1 VSPQAPSPDPGGAPP
16 SAVQERAV
24 LEHDGGLSATGEPTR
39 AVGVWWTAALALA
52 NLGLWIG
59 YFGPLQVSLPNQM
72 QAIDPGG
79 KETALAIATG
89 IGAAIALLVNPLT
102 GALSDRT
109 TSRFGRRHP
118 WSIVGALLGA
128 AGLAFLS
135 GQTTL
140 TGVIIGWC
148 LAQTGLNMLQAAIT
162 AGVPDHVP
170 VRQRATV
177 SGWITSQQLLGLV
190 AGVVLVGIVVTA
202 LGPGYLALAIV
213 VPLLVLPFVLS
224 TKDPV
229 LDPKDR
235 PAWSTREFLRGFW
248 ISPRLYPDFAWAWLT
263 RFLMQLSYSM
273 ATLYLLYYLRDELH
287 YETLFP
293 GSDAETGLLIL
304 ILINTVVAMIA
315 TVIGGILSDRSG
327 RRKRSVTIA
336 GLILSVPGVALAL
349 WPSWPC
355 AVASAVVLGLGYG
368 VYMSVDQALV
378 TQVLPAAV
386 SRGRDLGVINIA
398 NSAPQVLSPAIA
410 APLIAHAGG
419 YATLYFTVAGVS
431 LLGAV
436 LVRKI
441 KSVP

>member
-1 VSPQAPSPDPGGAPP
+1 MNTETGGPEAVLAADGRP
-16 SAVQERAV
+16 SATA
-24 LEHDGGLSATGEPTR
+24 EPTR
-39 AVGVWWTAALALA
+39 GVRPGWTAALALA
-52 NLGLWIG
+52 NLGLWVG
-59 YFGPLQVSLPNQM
+59 YFGPLQVSLPNQLE
-72 QAIDPGG
+72 AIDPGG
-79 KETALAIATG
+79 KEAALAIATG
-89 IGAAIALLVNPLT
+89 IGAAIALIVNPLA

-109 TSRFGRRHP
+109 SSRFGRRHP
-118 WSIVGALLGA
+118 WSLVGALLGA

-135 GQTTL
+135 GQTSL

-148 LAQTGLNMLQAAIT
+148 LAQTGLNLLQAAIT
-162 AGVPDHVP
+162 AAIPDHVP

-190 AGVVLVGIVVTA
+190 AGVVLVGIVVTGQA
-202 LGPGYLALAIV
+202 GGYLALAIV
-213 VPLLVLPFVLS
+213 VPLLVLPFVL
-224 TKDPV
+224 TTRDPV
-229 LDPKDR
+229 LDPAER
-235 PAWSTREFLRGFW
+235 PAWSTREFLHGFW
-248 ISPRLYPDFAWAWLT
+248 ISPRAHPDFAWAWLT

-304 ILINTVVAMIA
+304 ILINTAVAMIA
-315 TVIGGILSDRSG
+315 TVIGGMLSDRSG

-336 GLILSVPGVALAL
+336 GVVLSVPGVALAL

-355 AVASAVVLGLGYG
+355 AIGSAVVLGLGYG

-410 APLIAHAGG
+410 APLVAYAGG
-419 YATLYFTVAGVS
+419 YPTLYFSVAAIS

-436 LVRKI
+436 LVRNI
-441 KSVP
+441 RNVP

>member
-1 VSPQAPSPDPGGAPP
+1 MSATVPGP
-16 SAVQERAV
+16 RAV
-24 LEHDGGLSATGEPTR
+24 VEVSAEPTR
-39 AVGVWWTAALALA
+39 PVGARWTATLALA

-72 QAIDPGG
+72 QAIDPAG

-89 IGAAIALLVNPLT
+89 IGAAIALVVNPLT

-109 TSRFGRRHP
+109 ASRFGRRHP
-118 WSIVGALLGA
+118 WSLAGALLGA
-128 AGLAFLS
+128 AGLGFLS
-135 GQTTL
+135 GQTSL
-140 TGVIIGWC
+140 TGVIVGWC
-148 LAQTGLNMLQAAIT
+148 VAQTGLNMLQAATT
-162 AGVPDHVP
+162 AAIPDHVP
-170 VRQRATV
+170 VGERATV
-177 SGWITSQQLLGLV
+177 SGWITAQQLLGLV
-190 AGVVLVGIVVTA
+190 AGVVLVGTVITGLA
-202 LGPGYLALAIV
+202 GGYLALAIV
-213 VPLLVLPFVLS
+213 VPLLVLPFVLG
-224 TKDPV
+224 TRDPV
-229 LDPKDR
+229 LDPQDR
-235 PAWSTREFLRGFW
+235 PAWSTRDFLQGFW
-248 ISPRLYPDFAWAWLT
+248 ISPRRHPDFAWAWLT

-293 GSDAETGLLIL
+293 GSTAETGLLIL

-315 TVIGGILSDRSG
+315 TVIGGMISDRSG

-336 GLILSVPGVALAL
+336 ALILSVPGVALAL

-355 AVASAVVLGLGYG
+355 ALASAVVLGLGYG

-378 TQVLPAAV
+378 TQVLPAAA
-386 SRGRDLGVINIA
+386 SRGRDLGLINIA

-419 YATLYFTVAGVS
+419 YPTLYLSVTVIS

-436 LVRKI
+436 FVRNI
-441 KSVP
+441 RSVP

>member
-1 VSPQAPSPDPGGAPP
+1 MSSEATRLST
-16 SAVQERAV
+16 
-24 LEHDGGLSATGEPTR
+24 SATAEPTR
-39 AVGVWWTAALALA
+39 SVGSLWTTTLALA

-79 KETALAIATG
+79 KEAALGIATG

-118 WSIVGALLGA
+118 WSISGALLGA
-128 AGLAFLS
+128 AGLVFLS
-135 GQTTL
+135 GQTSL
-140 TGVIIGWC
+140 IGVIIGWC
-148 LAQTGLNMLQAAIT
+148 LTQTGLNMLQAAIT
-162 AGVPDHVP
+162 AAVPDHVP
-170 VRQRATV
+170 VRERATV
-177 SGWITSQQLLGLV
+177 SGWITSQQLLGV
-190 AGVVLVGIVVTA
+190 VVGVVLVGTVVTG
-202 LGPGYLALAIV
+202 LTSGYLALAIA
-213 VPLLVLPFVLS
+213 VPVLVLPFVLA
-224 TKDPV
+224 TDDPV
-229 LDPKDR
+229 LSPDDR
-235 PAWSTREFLRGFW
+235 PAWSTRAFLAGFW
-248 ISPRLYPDFAWAWLT
+248 ISPRTYPDFAWAWLT

-293 GSDAETGLLIL
+293 GSTAETGLLIL

-315 TVIGGILSDRSG
+315 TVIGGVISDRSG

-336 GLILSVPGVALAL
+336 GFILSVPGVALAL

-355 AVASAVVLGLGYG
+355 AIGSAVVLGLGYG

-398 NSAPQVLSPAIA
+398 NSAPQVLAPAIA
-410 APLIAHAGG
+410 APLVAYAGG
-419 YATLYFTVAGVS
+419 YPTLYLSVTAVS

-436 LVRKI
+436 FVRKI
-441 KSVP
+441 RGVP

>member
-1 VSPQAPSPDPGGAPP
+1 MSTEATSPSPVVQTGA
-16 SAVQERAV
+16 
-24 LEHDGGLSATGEPTR
+24 EPTR
-39 AVGVWWTAALALA
+39 PVGARWTALLALA

-72 QAIDPGG
+72 QAIDPAG

-89 IGAAIALLVNPLT
+89 IGAAIALVVNPLT

-118 WSIVGALLGA
+118 WSIVGALIGA
-128 AGLAFLS
+128 GGLAFLA
-135 GQTTL
+135 GQTSL

-162 AGVPDHVP
+162 AAVPDHVP
-170 VRQRATV
+170 VHERATV

-190 AGVVLVGIVVTA
+190 AGVVLVGIVVTGLA
-202 LGPGYLALAIV
+202 SGYLALAIA
-213 VPLLVLPFVLS
+213 VPILALPFVLG
-224 TKDPV
+224 TRDPV

-235 PAWSTREFLRGFW
+235 PVWSTSEFLSGFW
-248 ISPRLYPDFAWAWLT
+248 ISPRAHPDFAWAWLT

-315 TVIGGILSDRSG
+315 TVIGGVISDRSG

-336 GLILSVPGVALAL
+336 GLILSAPGVALAL

-355 AVASAVVLGLGYG
+355 AVGSAVVLGLGYG

-386 SRGRDLGVINIA
+386 SRGRDLGLINIA
-398 NSAPQVLSPAIA
+398 NSAPQVLAPAIA

-419 YATLYFTVAGVS
+419 YPALYFSVAGVS

-441 KSVP
+441 QGVP